1 MTKVSRLG
9 FLLLVLSACKGGN
22 STNVSITVSPNTAS
36 VDIGGTQQFRATVS
50 GAPGAEITWS
60 LSGGGCAND
69 GCGWIDGAGNYTAPD
84 DPPNPAT
91 VTITATVQSDEPKS
105 ASATVTIT
113 THSNAGFSG
122 RYAILFNGFE
132 ANNVGVAITGS
143 IQADGNGGVTGGT
156 LDTNRTAGFQTVTI
170 TDGTYS
176 FGADNRG
183 RLNLNTSQG
192 TLTFRFAMNA
202 PNPPNHT
209 GRLICF
215 QPGDSSRIT
224 GAGVI
229 KKQNPAAFAV
239 SAFNGDFTA
248 GFLGELG
255 PRTPYNVIGKF
266 TLNTATGV
274 ISSGLL
280 DINLAG
286 ASYASMPSTGTYAA
300 ISPTTGRGTAQLGF
314 PAPFGNLN
322 FSFFI
327 VSATEA
333 FFLSTDARSDTTPLL
348 SGPMLK
354 QADRPFNASS
364 LAGSLAFNT
373 TGLTSF
379 GGSDVTI
386 GRFDAN
392 AGTVSGIFDNN
403 NAGTIG
409 SNTAFTGSYDVAST
423 GPSTGRGT
431 LAVQTGGT
439 TVNYVLYMVSRNTAL
454 LMQSDAIEAGWGSI
468 EAQTGGPFTTASISG
483 NYVVGTV
490 TPAEC
495 GCTSTSGVVTLNG
508 ANGTF
513 VGARDKSKP
522 EGLIPRDVWSGTFEI
537 PAGTNGRG
545 TLTANVPSTELSALY
560 VVSPNKLLL
569 INVET
574 DFNLSTVTI
583 LEK

>member
-1 MTKVSRLG
+1 MTQVSRFA
-9 FLLLVLSACKGGN
+9 FLLLVLSACKG
-22 STNVSITVSPNTAS
+22 SSPTTTVSITLAPSTATA
-36 VDIGGTQQFRATVS
+36 DIGGTQQFQATVS
-50 GAPGAEITWS
+50 GAPSGAQITWS
-60 LSGGGCAND
+60 LSGPGCAND
-69 GCGWIDGAGNYTAPD
+69 GCGWIDAAGNYIAPD
-84 DPPNPAT
+84 DPPNPPT
-91 VTITATVQSDEPKS
+91 VTVTATISGDEPKS
-105 ASATVTIT
+105 ATATVTIT

-122 RYAILFNGFE
+122 KYAVLFNGFE

-143 IQADGNGGVTGGT
+143 IEVDGNGGVTGGT
-156 LDTNRTAGFQTVTI
+156 LDSNRTAGYQLVTI
-170 TDGTYS
+170 INGTYS

-192 TLTFRFAMNA
+192 ALAFRFAMNA

-215 QPGDSSRIT
+215 QPGDASRIT
-224 GAGVI
+224 GAVVI
-229 KKQNPAAFAV
+229 KKQNPAAFAA
-239 SAFNGDFTA
+239 SAFNGDFAA

-255 PRTPYNVIGKF
+255 PRTPYNVIGRF
-266 TLNTATGV
+266 TLDAATGV
-274 ISSGLL
+274 ISNGLL

-286 ASYASMPSTGTYAA
+286 AAYASVPSTGTYSA
-300 ISPTTGRGTAQLGF
+300 ISSTSGRGTAQLGF

-322 FSFFI
+322 FTFY
-327 VSATEA
+327 VVTAGEA
-333 FFLSTDARSDTTPLL
+333 FFLSTDVRGDTNPLL

-354 QADRPFNASS
+354 QADRPFTASS
-364 LAGSLAFNT
+364 LTGSLAFNT

-386 GRFDAN
+386 GRFDA
-392 AGTVSGIFDNN
+392 ATGTASGIFDNN
-403 NAGTIG
+403 DAGLINA
-409 SNTAFTGSYDVAST
+409 NTAFTGSYDVANS
-423 GPSTGRGT
+423 GRGT

-439 TVNYVLYMVSRNTAL
+439 TINYVLYMVSRNTAL
-454 LMQSDAIEAGWGSI
+454 LMQSQALEAGWGSI
-468 EAQTGGPFTTASISG
+468 EAQTGPFTTASISG

-495 GCTSTSGVVTLNG
+495 GCTSTSGVVSLNG
-508 ANGTF
+508 ASGTF
-513 VGARDKSKP
+513 LGARDKSEP
-522 EGLIPRDVWSGTFEI
+522 VGLFPRDVWSGTFAI
-537 PAGTNGRG
+537 TAGTNGRG
-545 TLTANVPSTELSALY
+545 TLTATNPSPELSAIY